1 MNQDFKRQG
10 EEKPLGQLV
19 KGIMK
24 AYGLEEKM
32 KSYDLIAAW
41 PELMGPAVAQ
51 RTKDIK
57 IQNAVMHM
65 SVKSS
70 SEISGSI
77 RCATQAAKG
86 CQRFCNFVSNQ
97 SRICQM
103 PFLMFQLP
111 KMSQ

>member
-51 RTKDIK
+51 RTTDIRIENNILYLK
-57 IQNAVMHM
+57 IDSSVMRDELFHGKQIIIERCNQFAGE
-65 SVKSS
+65 VL
-70 SEISGSI
+70 I
-77 RCATQAAKG
+77 RDIW
-86 CQRFCNFVSNQ
+86 FN
-97 SRICQM
+97 
-103 PFLMFQLP
+103 
-111 KMSQ
+111 

>member
-57 IQNAVMHM
+57 IQNNTLYLTIDSSVMRDELFHAKQIIIGRCNAH
-65 SVKSS
+65 VG
-70 SEISGSI
+70 EELI
-77 RCATQAAKG
+77 RDIW
-86 CQRFCNFVSNQ
+86 FN
-97 SRICQM
+97 
-103 PFLMFQLP
+103 
-111 KMSQ
+111 

>member
-57 IQNAVMHM
+57 IQNNTLYLTIDSSVMRDELFLGKQIIIARCNAH
-65 SVKSS
+65 VG
-70 SEISGSI
+70 EELI
-77 RCATQAAKG
+77 RDIW
-86 CQRFCNFVSNQ
+86 FN
-97 SRICQM
+97 
-103 PFLMFQLP
+103 
-111 KMSQ
+111 

>member
-32 KSYDLIAAW
+32 KYYDLIAAW
-41 PELMGPAVAQ
+41 PELMGSAVAQ

-57 IQNAVMHM
+57 IQNNTLYLTIDSSVMRDELFHGKQIIIARCNAH
-65 SVKSS
+65 VG
-70 SEISGSI
+70 EELI
-77 RCATQAAKG
+77 RDIW
-86 CQRFCNFVSNQ
+86 FS
-97 SRICQM
+97 
-103 PFLMFQLP
+103 
-111 KMSQ
+111 

>member
-1 MNQDFKRQG
+1 MNNDFKRQG

-51 RTKDIK
+51 RTKEIK
-57 IQNAVMHM
+57 IVNNTLYLSIDSSVMRDELFHGKQIIIGRCNAHVG
-65 SVKSS
+65 
-70 SEISGSI
+70 EELLRDIW
-77 RCATQAAKG
+77 
-86 CQRFCNFVSNQ
+86 FN
-97 SRICQM
+97 
-103 PFLMFQLP
+103 
-111 KMSQ
+111 